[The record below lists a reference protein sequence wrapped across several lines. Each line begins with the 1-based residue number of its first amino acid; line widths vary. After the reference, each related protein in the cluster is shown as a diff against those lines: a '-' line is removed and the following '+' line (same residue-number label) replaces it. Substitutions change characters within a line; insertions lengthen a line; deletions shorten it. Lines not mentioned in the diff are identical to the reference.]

1 MPDEHKRYRTKPWEE
16 LTFADNFLFCKIM
29 EDSPELC
36 RQLLELL
43 LDIRIGRI
51 EQPQSERTMQ
61 EALGAKAVRFDVY
74 AKDDSRIF
82 DIEIQTTDAQ
92 NLPERARYYQS
103 VIDMDNLSK
112 GENYT
117 RLKDTY
123 VIFLCLKDIFRR
135 RLPVYFFEN
144 TCRADKTLTLGDRAY
159 KVFFNA
165 ANCDTLKSDE
175 MRNFFR
181 FLKGERAE
189 SVFSKRIAEKVAF
202 AKQNMQWRKQ
212 YMTWQQ
218 TIDVEKMFAF
228 EEGHV
233 AGVQEGIRESARNLL
248 KEGDAPEKVA
258 RCCSLPLEEVLALR
272 EALSRERVAP

>member
-1 MPDEHKRYRTKPWEE
+1 MPNEHKRYRTKPWEE

-61 EALGAKAVRFDVY
+61 EVLGAKAVRFDVY

-144 TCRADKTLTLGDRAY
+144 TCRADKTLTLGGRAY

>member
-74 AKDDSRIF
+74 VKDDSRIF

>member
-248 KEGDAPEKVA
+248 KEGDAPEKIA

>member
-1 MPDEHKRYRTKPWEE
+1 MPNEHKRYHTKPWEE

>member
-165 ANCDTLKSDE
+165 ANCDTLKNDE

>member
-1 MPDEHKRYRTKPWEE
+1 PWEE

-43 LDIRIGRI
+43 LHIKIGRL
-51 EQPQSERTMQ
+51 EPPQGERTMQ
-61 EALGAKAVRFDVY
+61 ETLGAKAVRFDVY
-74 AKDDSRIF
+74 TKDDRHIF

-117 RLKDTY
+117 KLKDTY

-135 RLPVYFFEN
+135 GLPVYFFEN
-144 TCRADKTLTLGDRAY
+144 TCRADKSLTLDDRAY

-165 ANCDTLKSDE
+165 ANCDTLESDE
-175 MRNFFR
+175 MRSFFR
-181 FLKGERAE
+181 FLKGERAK

-202 AKQNMQWRKQ
+202 AKRNMQWRKQ

-228 EEGHV
+228 EEGHD
-233 AGVQEGIRESARNLL
+233 AGVLEGSRESARNLL
-248 KEGDAPEKVA
+248 KEGDSPEKIA

-272 EALSRERVAP
+272 EELSREPVAQ

>member
-1 MPDEHKRYRTKPWEE
+1 MTNGHKRYRTKPWEE

-43 LDIRIGRI
+43 LHIKIGRL
-51 EQPQSERTMQ
+51 EPPQGERTMQ
-61 EALGAKAVRFDVY
+61 ETLGAKAVRFDVY
-74 AKDDSRIF
+74 TKDDRHIF

-117 RLKDTY
+117 KLKDTY

-135 RLPVYFFEN
+135 GLPVYFFEN
-144 TCRADKTLTLGDRAY
+144 TCRADKSLTLDDRAY

-165 ANCDTLKSDE
+165 ANCDTLESDE
-175 MRNFFR
+175 MRSFFR
-181 FLKGERAE
+181 FLKGERAK

-202 AKQNMQWRKQ
+202 AKRNMQWRKQ

-228 EEGHV
+228 EEGHD
-233 AGVQEGIRESARNLL
+233 AGVLEGSRESARNLL
-248 KEGDAPEKVA
+248 KEGDSPEKIA

-272 EALSRERVAP
+272 EELSREPVAQ

>member
-43 LDIRIGRI
+43 LDIKIGRI

-117 RLKDTY
+117 KLKDTY

>member
-1 MPDEHKRYRTKPWEE
+1 MPNEHKRYRTKPWEE

-248 KEGDAPEKVA
+248 KEGDAPEKIA